1 MNYNGFVP
9 PPLRP
14 HISGEHIKNG
24 RENKK
29 SIIYHNLC
37 RMLMTLYNQLFPF
50 TPYCRRQSGLNC
62 CSHSGNP
69 HVLEIITTIY
79 CYFIEEK

>member
-1 MNYNGFVP
+1 MELS

-24 RENKK
+24 RENKE
-29 SIIYHNLC
+29 SIIYQNLF
-37 RMLMTLYNQLFPF
+37 RVLMTLYNQLFPF
-50 TPYCRRQSGLNC
+50 TPNCRRQSGLNC

-69 HVLEIITTIY
+69 HVFRL
-79 CYFIEEK
+79 

>member
-1 MNYNGFVP
+1 MNYNGVAP
-9 PPLRP
+9 PPLLD
-14 HISGEHIKNG
+14 HTFHKDG
-24 RENKK
+24 RENKE
-29 SIIYHNLC
+29 SIKYHNLC